1 MLDKAILQIKTIV
14 QVILDKNHEE
24 NVTYD
29 LYGSLRTGFALTFYS
44 DADITINYSNKES
57 SRERKIMKLQEIYY
71 NLKKEEQTL
80 DYFKIQLLAPPR
92 IRNPL
97 VKINFDTKR

>member
-1 MLDKAILQIKTIV
+1 MLEKAISQIKTIV
-14 QVILDKNHEE
+14 QVILDENHEE

-44 DADITINYSNKES
+44 DADITINYTNHKES

-71 NLKKEEQTL
+71 NLKKEE
-80 DYFKIQLLAPPR
+80 
-92 IRNPL
+92 
-97 VKINFDTKR
+97 